1 MRKLA
6 DRKRKATQAPDTP
19 VLPASKQTAPASG
32 TLVLSGQAA
41 APGKGIQFTDNPE
54 AIVSL
59 IGARKDE
66 IISRLHGQNLDSV
79 TMDLTRVLLQAIV
92 DILPSIEV
100 AAKTSSRGVYP
111 LVNLANIMR
120 ELTHDLR
127 SMQDR
132 NAMRE
137 KVMNNVIDPELL
149 SFANAQIVGL
159 NRLRR
164 FIKDNDGK
172 DMLAAIKGDVAV
184 LVNRLHTNTAN
195 ELDKYFGGDGKAEKI
210 ISEKEADEDAYT
222 PSDGKL
228 FDPL

>member
-1 MRKLA
+1 MRRLA
-6 DRKRKATQAPDTP
+6 DRKRKARTADAPA
-19 VLPASKQTAPASG
+19 LPASKQTPPASG
-32 TLVLSGQAA
+32 TLVLSGALA
-41 APGKGIQFTDNPE
+41 TPGKGIQFTDNPE

-210 ISEKEADEDAYT
+210 ISEKEVDEDAYT
-222 PSDGKL
+222 PSDGMML
-228 FDPL
+228 DPL